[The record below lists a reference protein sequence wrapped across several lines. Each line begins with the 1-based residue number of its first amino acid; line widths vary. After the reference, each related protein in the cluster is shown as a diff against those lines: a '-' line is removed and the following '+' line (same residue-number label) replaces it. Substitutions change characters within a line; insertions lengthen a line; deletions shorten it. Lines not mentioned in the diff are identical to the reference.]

1 MKFILTANAANI
13 YFSQMN
19 VRQKLNPNCA
29 RSRKRPL
36 NIKRREGAPR
46 TILTNIDPK
55 SVDRAD
61 EVLGRFEVSY
71 PALDGA
77 DPGLKVEVP
86 VDAPKMIP
94 PPSPYADSYDQ
105 CEDELEF
112 HRKLTGI
119 LSVRTPDDLHDEDGL
134 RILTKRDLSK
144 LCMMITGVPQCRL
157 ETIISDEGCDCLG
170 SLPGKIQVAKIW
182 LVDGGEAYDMRQKY
196 FDCFEAL
203 SSYVCTLFISYNAA
217 EIRD

>member
-1 MKFILTANAANI
+1 
-13 YFSQMN
+13 MN

-55 SVDRAD
+55 SVERAD
-61 EVLGRFEVSY
+61 EIIGRFGVNY
-71 PALDGA
+71 PALDEG
-77 DPGLKVEVP
+77 DPGQKVEVP
-86 VDAPKMIP
+86 ADATKIIP
-94 PPSPYADSYDQ
+94 TPYAETYDQ
-105 CEDELEF
+105 YEDELEF

-134 RILTKRDLSK
+134 RILTKRYLSK
-144 LCMMITGVPQCRL
+144 LCMMITGIPQCRL
-157 ETIISDEGCDCLG
+157 ETVIEEDCCDCLG
-170 SLPGKIQVAKIW
+170 SLPKKIQVAKIW
-182 LVDGGEAYDMRQKY
+182 LVDGGEACDMRQKY

-203 SSYVCTLFISYNAA
+203 SSYVCTRFISYSA
-217 EIRD
+217 EVKD

>member
-1 MKFILTANAANI
+1 
-13 YFSQMN
+13 MN
-19 VRQKLNPNCA
+19 LRQKLNPNCA
-29 RSRKRPL
+29 RARKRPL

-55 SVDRAD
+55 SVERAD
-61 EVLGRFEVSY
+61 EIIGRFEVSY
-71 PALDGA
+71 PTLDEAESGQ
-77 DPGLKVEVP
+77 KVEVP
-86 VDAPKMIP
+86 ADATKIIP
-94 PPSPYADSYDQ
+94 TPYSETYDQ
-105 CEDELEF
+105 YEDELEF

-144 LCMMITGVPQCRL
+144 LCMMITGISQCRL
-157 ETIISDEGCDCLG
+157 ETVIEEDCCDCLG
-170 SLPGKIQVAKIW
+170 SLPKKIQVAKIW
-182 LVDGGEAYDMRQKY
+182 LVDGGEACDMRQKY

-203 SSYVCTLFISYNAA
+203 SSYVCTRFISYNPA

>member
-1 MKFILTANAANI
+1 MIFI
-13 YFSQMN
+13 FVKMN

-29 RSRKRPL
+29 RARKRPL

-55 SVDRAD
+55 YVDRA
-61 EVLGRFEVSY
+61 EEILGRFEVNY
-71 PALDGA
+71 HTLDDGA
-77 DPGLKVEVP
+77 NSGPKVEVKDNTP
-86 VDAPKMIP
+86 IP
-94 PPSPYADSYDQ
+94 TPYSETCDQ
-105 CEDELEF
+105 YEDELEF

-134 RILTKRDLSK
+134 RILTKKDLSK
-144 LCMMITGVPQCRL
+144 LCMMVTGVPQCRL
-157 ETIISDEGCDCLG
+157 ETVLEEDCCDCLR
-170 SLPGKIQVAKIW
+170 SLPRKIQVAKIW

-203 SSYVCTLFISYNAA
+203 SSYICTRFISFNA
-217 EIRD
+217 EIKD